1 MNDGDVI
8 AIVVYFFIEWFV
20 AYKKITYL
28 IINNKNIFSDGLIP
42 NLLQFKYVHK
52 NCNIMSFSQLNHTN
66 SLLFPNGKSL
76 FLNGE
81 ISPIITT

>member
-1 MNDGDVI
+1 M
-8 AIVVYFFIEWFV
+8 
-20 AYKKITYL
+20 
-28 IINNKNIFSDGLIP
+28 FSDGLIS
-42 NLLQFKYVHK
+42 NSLQFKYVHK